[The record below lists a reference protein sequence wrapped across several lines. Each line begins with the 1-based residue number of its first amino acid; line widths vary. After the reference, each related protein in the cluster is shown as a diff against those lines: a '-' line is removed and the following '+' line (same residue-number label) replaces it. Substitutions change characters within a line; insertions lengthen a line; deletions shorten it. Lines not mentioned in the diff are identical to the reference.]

1 MSSPPADLVIE
12 VVSKPASSGVT
23 SAAGDKIQVHYTG
36 KLFSNGSKFD
46 SSVDRGKPLAIT
58 LGVGQ
63 VIKGWDEGLV
73 GMVIGEKRKLT
84 IPAHKAYG
92 DRGFTNLI
100 PPNSCLVF
108 DVEMVDIQKA

>member
-1 MSSPPADLVIE
+1 
-12 VVSKPASSGVT
+12 
-23 SAAGDKIQVHYTG
+23 
-36 KLFSNGSKFD
+36 
-46 SSVDRGKPLAIT
+46 
-58 LGVGQ
+58 
-63 VIKGWDEGLV
+63 
-73 GMVIGEKRKLT
+73 MVIGEKRKLT